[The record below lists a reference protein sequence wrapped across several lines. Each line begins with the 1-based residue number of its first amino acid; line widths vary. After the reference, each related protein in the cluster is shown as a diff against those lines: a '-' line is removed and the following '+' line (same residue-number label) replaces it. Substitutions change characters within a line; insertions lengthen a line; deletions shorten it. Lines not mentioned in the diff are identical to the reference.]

1 MASAN
6 QNILNLANLDLYD
19 TNNNSQLP
27 APPGNSQPEKKK
39 RVSQACDACRRRKYK
54 CDGVR
59 PICTTCAKSSL
70 ECTWTPRPSQEQQAA
85 VPEKPKGPRA
95 QYVDSLRKRL
105 KELEALVAAGASGQ
119 PGAALPSH
127 DGAQNGVFLPP
138 PPFNTRIEDR
148 VRPSDRNAIDAF
160 LTGSMKFPMEERLGN
175 REKSGS
181 RESSSSTATTD
192 ESSEDFDYSPEVYE
206 ELIMLF
212 FACHYH
218 LQPLFFLKRGL
229 FVRTPLDQHPRALL
243 EAVCCCAAKYSVHPT
258 FLNKGD
264 TPKYL
269 LGDLLYNRARKKLMA
284 QVDNPTLVTVQ
295 GLLCVASHAM
305 ESGRASAAWMYFNM
319 AHLSAYVLK
328 LNVDPDELPE
338 PMTMLEKETRRRTW
352 WSCYITDC
360 LVSIFV
366 DRARI
371 IKCGSFTTKL
381 PVPERI
387 WDFMRKD
394 LPPTTEEAAPPFT
407 LQMGLAG
414 IQNDP
419 VRATI
424 LLLDIVSKI
433 WSATTFFK
441 HLRDETEL
449 PPAYNEAR
457 ALYFC
462 ELEAFNLE
470 LKAWYSALPTWM
482 RQPGLVFAPE
492 LGSWCPPSWY
502 VAFMHLIY
510 QVARILLHRPAMM
523 VAMRDCPH
531 VARLNEHWLEC
542 ADAAFSMANLL
553 ATAVLPVNAPLHHLH
568 PFTMFCVF
576 QGALVHLLT
585 AQLAEVVGDRLADGA
600 GPFPDTIFH
609 LSSVQDVNIQANA
622 SVSVFPAN
630 GEAPGNPGEQNSK
643 MQSLLRRM
651 AIGAL
656 QVHLQALQGMAAHW
670 EPASELLLTMRNLL
684 QVAGLNLWV
693 YSSLPEDRKNAAQS
707 YPSSTSHPDKPQSQ
721 LAASVSANS
730 YAEPAVATSK
740 KLYQLA
746 FDHTVEECVA
756 RNGGVMCAEHQRAQ
770 RKMEA
775 MKVPGEPTIF
785 ETSLA
790 AAAALGPGG
799 HDFGAVTTSGIPQN
813 VLLGVGLSPVTG
825 VAAMNVAGGSYA
837 VPRTYGTGTPQ
848 GVLTASATQD
858 PGYPSIRP
866 PVTMNQQQQQ
876 QQQQP
881 QPQTTHTD
889 VPAFA
894 QFSHR
899 IEDAMLF
906 SLNTT
911 RGSRMQD
918 VPMNFGLPPPVQNTM
933 ASSSSQQTFSM
944 TPMQFEYGQQSQGQA
959 YGGIGQ
965 GNAGAGYG
973 FVNVRAGS
981 GYA

>member
-1 MASAN
+1 MASN
-6 QNILNLANLDLYD
+6 PNLNILNLANLDLYD
-19 TNNNSQLP
+19 SNSSHNL
-27 APPGNSQPEKKK
+27 PEKKK

-85 VPEKPKGPRA
+85 VAEKPKGPRA
-95 QYVDSLRKRL
+95 QYVDGLRKRL

-119 PGAALPSH
+119 PSGQPALPSH
-127 DGAQNGVFLPP
+127 DGAPNAPVFLPPP
-138 PPFNTRIEDR
+138 PPFNTRVEER
-148 VRPSDRNAIDAF
+148 VRASDRSAIDAF
-160 LTGSMKFPMEERLGN
+160 LTGSMKFPMEERAGS
-175 REKSGS
+175 REVSGS
-181 RESSSSTATTD
+181 RESSSSATTD
-192 ESSEDFDYSPEVYE
+192 ETSEDFDYPPEVYE

-229 FVRTPLDQHPRALL
+229 FVRTPLEQHPRALL
-243 EAVCCCAAKYSVHPT
+243 EAVCCCAAKYSVHPIIV
-258 FLNKGD
+258 NKGD

-269 LGDLLYNRARKKLMA
+269 LGDLLYNRARKKLMT

-371 IKCGSFTTKL
+371 VKQESFTTKL

-394 LPPTTEEAAPPFT
+394 LPQPSEDTAPSYT
-407 LQMGLAG
+407 LGMGLAG

-424 LLLDIVSKI
+424 ILLDIVSRI

-457 ALYFC
+457 AQYFC

-470 LKAWYSALPTWM
+470 LKAWYNALPTWM

-576 QGALVHLLT
+576 QAALVHLLT
-585 AQLAEVVGDRLADGA
+585 AQLAEVVGDNLADGA

-622 SVSVFPAN
+622 SS
-630 GEAPGNPGEQNSK
+630 SK
-643 MQSLLRRM
+643 IQSLLRRM

-684 QVAGLNLWV
+684 QVAGLRLWV
-693 YSSLPEDRKNAAQS
+693 YSALPGDRNNAAQS
-707 YPSSTSHPDKPQSQ
+707 NQASSSQTHKPQSQ

-730 YAEPAVATSK
+730 YAEPAVATSQ

-746 FDHTVEECVA
+746 FDHTVEECAA
-756 RNGGVMCAEHQRAQ
+756 RNGGMMCPDHQRAQ
-770 RKMEA
+770 LKMEA

-790 AAAALGPGG
+790 AAAALGPVG
-799 HDFGAVTTSGIPQN
+799 HDFSAVTTSGVPQN

-825 VAAMNVAGGSYA
+825 VAVVNVAGGSYA
-837 VPRTYGTGTPQ
+837 VPRAYGTGTTQQ
-848 GVLTASATQD
+848 GVLTTVTTTQG
-858 PGYPSIRP
+858 PGYPSLSP
-866 PVTMNQQQQQ
+866 PVQLEQ

-881 QPQTTHTD
+881 PQTAY
-889 VPAFA
+889 PATPGFA
-894 QFSHR
+894 QFSNR

-906 SLNTT
+906 SLTTT
-911 RGSRMQD
+911 RGPGPGMQEI
-918 VPMNFGLPPPVQNTM
+918 PLNFGLPPPPVQNSAAT
-933 ASSSSQQTFSM
+933 SSSQQGFSM
-944 TPMQFEYGQQSQGQA
+944 TPMQFEYGQQNQSQGYPGHLQHPQGQQA
-959 YGGIGQ
+959 YSGGMGQ
-965 GNAGAGYG
+965 GNPGPGFGY
-973 FVNVRAGS
+973 VNVTAGS